1 MKNHTMK
8 KMLKTVFIM
17 AAAVIL
23 TTGCGGKDN
32 SGQGADASKEVVISD
47 VVAKI
52 KEANPVV
59 DERAIDDFA
68 LENEMGL
75 VPDDIVEYEGAITNS
90 QNDCALIFVA
100 KAKDGKTRELKQALS
115 DYLDSLTSNDLY
127 VEFADKIEKTKEAKV
142 LIYDDY
148 VVLVIAGLD
157 TDYDSVVTAVNEAF
171 GE

>member
-1 MKNHTMK
+1 MKNIW
-8 KMLKTVFIM
+8 KTVLVM
-17 AAAVIL
+17 GAMVAL
-23 TTGCGGKDN
+23 LTGCGQESTD
-32 SGQGADASKEVVISD
+32 GQASEGAKEVVISD

-52 KEANPVV
+52 KEANPVA

-68 LENEMGL
+68 VENEMGL
-75 VPDDIVEYEGAITNS
+75 SMDDIAEYEGVITNS

-100 KAKDGKTRELKQALS
+100 KANDGKTEILKQGLS
-115 DYLDSLTSNDLY
+115 AYLDSLTSNDLY
-127 VEFADKIEKTKEAKV
+127 VEFADKIAKTKEAKV

-157 TDYDSVVTAVNEAF
+157 TDYSAVTAAVNEAF

>member
-1 MKNHTMK
+1 M
-8 KMLKTVFIM
+8 
-17 AAAVIL
+17 
-23 TTGCGGKDN
+23 
-32 SGQGADASKEVVISD
+32 
-47 VVAKI
+47 
-52 KEANPVV
+52 
-59 DERAIDDFA
+59 
-68 LENEMGL
+68 
-75 VPDDIVEYEGAITNS
+75 ITNS

-100 KAKDGKTRELKQALS
+100 KANDGKTREVKQALT

-157 TDYDSVVTAVNEAF
+157 TDYSDVTAAINQAF

>member
-1 MKNHTMK
+1 MRAFMKNIW
-8 KMLKTVFIM
+8 KMVLVM
-17 AAAVIL
+17 GAMVAL
-23 TTGCGGKDN
+23 LTGCGQESTD
-32 SGQGADASKEVVISD
+32 GQASEGAKEVVISD

-52 KEANPVV
+52 KEANPVA

-68 LENEMGL
+68 VENEMGL
-75 VPDDIVEYEGAITNS
+75 SMDDIAEYEGVITNS

-100 KAKDGKTRELKQALS
+100 KANDGKTRELKQGLS
-115 DYLDSLTSNDLY
+115 TYLDSLTSNDLY
-127 VEFADKIEKTKEAKV
+127 VEFADKIAKTKEAKV

-157 TDYDSVVTAVNEAF
+157 TDYSAVTAAVNEAF

>member
-1 MKNHTMK
+1 MK
-8 KMLKTVFIM
+8 KMWKTVFVM
-17 AAAVIL
+17 AVAVIL
-23 TTGCGGKDN
+23 AAGCGAKDN
-32 SGQGADASKEVVISD
+32 GGQSSDASTEVVISD

-52 KEANPVV
+52 KEANPVA
-59 DERAIDDFA
+59 DERVIDDFA
-68 LENEMGL
+68 VENEMGL
-75 VPDDIVEYEGAITNS
+75 AMDDIAEYEGVITNS
-90 QNDCALIFVA
+90 QNDCSLIFVA

-142 LIYDDY
+142 LIYGDY

-157 TDYDSVVTAVNEAF
+157 TDYSNVTTAINEAF

>member
-1 MKNHTMK
+1 MK
-8 KMLKTVFIM
+8 KVMKMVFVMATAAIML
-17 AAAVIL
+17 
-23 TTGCGGKDN
+23 TGCGGNDK
-32 SGQGADASKEVVISD
+32 SGQNAEVSKEVAISD

-52 KEANPVV
+52 KEANPVA

-75 VPDDIVEYEGAITNS
+75 TPDDIAEYEGVITNS

-100 KAKDGKTRELKQALS
+100 KANDGKTRELKQALS

-148 VVLVIAGLD
+148 VVLVIAGLN
-157 TDYDSVVTAVNEAF
+157 TDYDSVMAAINEAF